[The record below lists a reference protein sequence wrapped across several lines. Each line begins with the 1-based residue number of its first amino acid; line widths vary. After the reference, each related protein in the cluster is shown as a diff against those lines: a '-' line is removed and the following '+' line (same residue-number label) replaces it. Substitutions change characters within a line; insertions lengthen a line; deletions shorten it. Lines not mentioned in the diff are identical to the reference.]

1 MKTRIIIGTLVS
13 ILTIFAI
20 CFGITAKDP
29 IIIPIHTNNI
39 LFTTTFD
46 STATL
51 LIPAAYSQSSQPQ
64 GEYRIAGKTYGSPV
78 RKERISI
85 TSKGLVI
92 SGTWQSDY
100 GFQQTVLIKNS
111 KIRYHDD
118 NKFAF
123 RRALA
128 TVDGQLTIL
137 QSKIP
142 MTLNQFSESIHPICS
157 NAVNLDMGDY
167 GYGWYKNIKFSQF
180 FKYNQ
185 NKQTNWLYIK

>member
-1 MKTRIIIGTLVS
+1 MKKIIIGFLITLLFIS
-13 ILTIFAI
+13 AI

-39 LFTTTFD
+39 QFTTTFD
-46 STATL
+46 SSATL
-51 LIPAAYSQSSQPQ
+51 LIPAAYTENNKPQ

-85 TSKGLVI
+85 TSTGLII
-92 SGTWQSDY
+92 SSSWYSDY
-100 GFQQTVLIKNS
+100 GFQQTVLIKNH
-111 KIRYHDD
+111 KIRYYNDSY
-118 NKFAF
+118 KAL

-185 NKQTNWLYIK
+185 DKQTNWLYIK

>member
-1 MKTRIIIGTLVS
+1 MKKIIIGFLITLLF
-13 ILTIFAI
+13 ILVI

-39 LFTTTFD
+39 QFTTTFD
-46 STATL
+46 SSATL
-51 LIPAAYSQSSQPQ
+51 LIPAAYTENNKPQ

-85 TSKGLVI
+85 TSTGLTI
-92 SGTWQSDY
+92 SGSWHSDY
-100 GFQQTVLIKNS
+100 GFQQTVLIKNH
-111 KIRYHDD
+111 KIRYHTDPH
-118 NKFAF
+118 KAF

-128 TVDGQLTIL
+128 TVNGQLTIL

-142 MTLNQFSESIHPICS
+142 MTLNQFSDSIHPICS
-157 NAVNLDMGDY
+157 NAVNLDMGNY

-185 NKQTNWLYIK
+185 DKQTNWLYIK

>member
-1 MKTRIIIGTLVS
+1 MKKIIIGFLITLLF
-13 ILTIFAI
+13 ILVI

-29 IIIPIHTNNI
+29 IIIPIHTNN
-39 LFTTTFD
+39 LQFTTTFD
-46 STATL
+46 SSAIL
-51 LIPAAYSQSSQPQ
+51 LIPAAYTENNKPQ

-85 TSKGLVI
+85 TSTGLII
-92 SGTWQSDY
+92 SGSWHSDY
-100 GFQQTVLIKNS
+100 GFQQTVLIKNH
-111 KIRYHDD
+111 KIRYHTDPH
-118 NKFAF
+118 KAF

-185 NKQTNWLYIK
+185 DKQTNWLYIK

>member
-185 NKQTNWLYIK
+185 DKQTNWLYLK

>member
-1 MKTRIIIGTLVS
+1 MKKIIIGFLITLLS
-13 ILTIFAI
+13 IFAI

-29 IIIPIHTNNI
+29 IIIPIHTNTENNK
-39 LFTTTFD
+39 
-46 STATL
+46 
-51 LIPAAYSQSSQPQ
+51 PQ
-64 GEYRIAGKTYGSPV
+64 GEYRIAGKTYGSPI

-85 TSKGLVI
+85 TSTGLTI
-92 SGTWQSDY
+92 SGSWHSDY

-111 KIRYHDD
+111 KIRYHKD
-118 NKFAF
+118 NKPAF

>member
-1 MKTRIIIGTLVS
+1 MKKIIIGFLITLLS
-13 ILTIFAI
+13 ILAI

-29 IIIPIHTNNI
+29 IIIPIHTNDI
-39 LFTTTFD
+39 QFTTTFD
-46 STATL
+46 SSATL
-51 LIPAAYSQSSQPQ
+51 LIPAAYTENNRPQ

-85 TSKGLVI
+85 TSTGLVI
-92 SGTWQSDY
+92 SGSWHSDY
-100 GFQQTVLIKNS
+100 GFQQTVLIKNR

-118 NKFAF
+118 PHKAF

-137 QSKIP
+137 ESKIP
-142 MTLNQFSESIHPICS
+142 MTLNQFSESIHKYCS

-167 GYGWYKNIKFSQF
+167 GYGWYKNIKFSRL

-185 NKQTNWLYIK
+185 DKQTNWIYIK